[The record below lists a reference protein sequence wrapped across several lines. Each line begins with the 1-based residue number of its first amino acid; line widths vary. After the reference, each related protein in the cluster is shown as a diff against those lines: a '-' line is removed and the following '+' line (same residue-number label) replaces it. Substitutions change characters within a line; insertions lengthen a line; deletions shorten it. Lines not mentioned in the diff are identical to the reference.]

1 MKLKQISSI
10 GLVLLL
16 FYCSTQIN
24 VIFASP
30 AIQYQLYRLS
40 NDLSDDRRPKLAIND
55 EGTVWVVWESNR
67 DGDFDIY
74 GKRFEN
80 SDWSDLIAFSPDTNT
95 TFVCDALI
103 DGKNK
108 LVIFGTEID
117 LVNDP
122 YPEYYFEKSQLFC
135 LPFVE
140 DSAVQKQVL
149 AEVHHWDPYLNNH
162 QLYPNDMPKVISFDQ
177 NIFVCYFRKSQW
189 NYSCDDSLF
198 LRSYEEE
205 IWHAEYC
212 DTIFQ
217 DYDGGI
223 LQEWHYTFPVFRI
236 NLINGGLFVIYY
248 WYDRHGTG
256 PLIENIGLIL
266 GKNHIPRYIKLTRY
280 IDDYYQGR
288 TGLQAF
294 SYGSN
299 LRNIFIAGFSYR
311 EKYSL
316 EKTHFIKQIELINDT
331 LVLDK
336 KEWLFNFKDN
346 IKISQMS
353 DLVAFVW
360 SDAANIYIKTF
371 QDSIWYKTLELPLN
385 DLTHIDQSL
394 NCTVYNNQQIW
405 VTFDAI
411 YNGNKDVYALTVP
424 ASFVVDTVM
433 TSVKQRAVDITS
445 PNDFSLFQ
453 NYPNPFNSITTIKY
467 SIPPGKS
474 SYHVTLKIYDIRGRL
489 VTTLVNQNQSAGMYS
504 VNWDGSDDIGNHV
517 SSGVYFYSLE
527 AEGYKS
533 NQKILLIN

>member
-1 MKLKQISSI
+1 MNPKQITLI
-10 GLVLLL
+10 GLVFLL
-16 FYCSTQIN
+16 FFCAVQTN
-24 VIFASP
+24 DAFARTT
-30 AIQYQLYRLS
+30 ILYQLYRLS
-40 NDLSDDRRPKLAIND
+40 DDPSDDRRPKLAIND

-80 SDWSDLIAFSPDTNT
+80 SDWSGLIAFSPDTNT

-533 NQKILLIN
+533 NRKILLIN